1 MIALRVKGRWLPVDI
16 LRGMAVILMV
26 CYHFSFDLNYFGV
39 IHQSFNDS
47 VFWLSFRAL
56 IVTDFLTLV
65 GVSLELATDADNRH
79 YWIRIGKLVAAALA
93 VTVGS
98 YLMFP
103 QSFIFFGILHF
114 IAMAS
119 LIARFFLRFYRI
131 NLLLG
136 SAIVVFGI
144 IYSNP
149 LFDRPWMQW
158 IGLMT
163 YKPITE
169 DYVPLFPWLGV
180 VFIGLFLG
188 KWLLRRKAVKG
199 ALSIL
204 GKNAQAT
211 PPAAGL
217 LTVPAWMGQ
226 HSLAIYLLHQP
237 VLLGI
242 LYLLFRR

>member
-1 MIALRVKGRWLPVDI
+1 MISLQVRGRWLPVDI

-26 CYHFSFDLNYFGV
+26 CYHFSFDLNYFGI
-39 IHQSFNDS
+39 IHQAFNYS
-47 VFWLSFRAL
+47 VFWLTSRAL
-56 IVTDFLTLV
+56 IVTWFLTLV
-65 GVSLELATDADNRH
+65 GVSLELAAHAGNRH
-79 YWIRIGKLVAAALA
+79 YWIRIGRLVAAALA
-93 VTVGS
+93 VTGGS

-103 QSFIFFGILHF
+103 QSFIFFGILHL
-114 IAMAS
+114 IAAAS

-136 SAIVVFGI
+136 SIIIASGI
-144 IYSNP
+144 SYSNAV
-149 LFDRPWMQW
+149 FDRPGLQW

-163 YKPITE
+163 YKPVTE

-188 KWLLRRKAVKG
+188 KSLLRMRAKG
-199 ALSIL
+199 RISMP
-204 GKNAQAT
+204 GKNTQA
-211 PPAAGL
+211 PPAAAGL

-237 VLLGI
+237 LLLGI
-242 LYLLFRR
+242 LYLLLRR

>member
-16 LRGMAVILMV
+16 LRGMAVILMA

-56 IVTDFLTLV
+56 IVTCFLTLV

-98 YLMFP
+98 YLMFS

-114 IAMAS
+114 IAVAS

-131 NLLLG
+131 NLLFG
-136 SAIVVFGI
+136 SAIVAFGI

-149 LFDRPWMQW
+149 LFDQPWLQW

-180 VFIGLFLG
+180 VFMGLFLG
-188 KWLLRRKAVKG
+188 KSLLRRKVVKR
-199 ALSIL
+199 ALSMS
-204 GKNAQAT
+204 GKDTQAT
-211 PPAAGL
+211 PPAPGL

-226 HSLAIYLLHQP
+226 HSLTIYLLHQP